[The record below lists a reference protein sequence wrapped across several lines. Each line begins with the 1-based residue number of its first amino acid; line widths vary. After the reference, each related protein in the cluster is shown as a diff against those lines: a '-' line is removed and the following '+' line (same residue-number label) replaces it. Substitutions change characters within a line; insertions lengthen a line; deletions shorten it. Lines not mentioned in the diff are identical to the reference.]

1 MASMFASVEGQVGT
15 PTMDLAE
22 RRSPPTHWV
31 TTWFGAGRRVRAI
44 PWPVTSDIGTFRTR
58 SPARGNGRLRFQ
70 SGLPQAT
77 SGAEPADRFSM
88 RVGPCNRTAID
99 SQ

>member
-1 MASMFASVEGQVGT
+1 MFACVEGQVGT
-15 PTMDLAE
+15 PTRETSQNDAAH
-22 RRSPPTHWV
+22 PHTWV

-88 RVGPCNRTAID
+88 RVGPCSRTAID
-99 SQ
+99 S